1 MTQCD
6 IPLSVTV
13 AMALTVA
20 DPTAFVAAQANKR
33 AVEKGIATAAGVVE
47 SAVDA
52 VLTVGSSTRR
62 LQVAMR
68 RMQAGTVRVDATVH
82 AADAPALA
90 SLTTSLTAV
99 DETSMTTHI
108 TTAFAASSIQ
118 GVTITVSSLTPPVQA
133 PTASQAYAA
142 EVVAA
147 AVPATPAPPPSGE
160 SAGAFQATLASG
172 VLIAILSMKM

>member
-20 DPTAFVAAQANKR
+20 DPAAFVADQGNKR
-33 AVEKGIATAAGVVE
+33 AVEQGIAVAAGVDE

-52 VLTVGSSTRR
+52 VLTVGSRR

-68 RMQAGTVRVDATVH
+68 RMQDGTVNVEATVH

-90 SLTTSLTAV
+90 TLTTSLTEV
-99 DETSMTTHI
+99 DATLMTTHI
-108 TTAFAASSIQ
+108 TTAFAANNIE
-118 GVTITVSSLTPPVQA
+118 GVTITVSSLADPVQA
-133 PTASQAYAA
+133 PTATEAYAA
-142 EVVAA
+142 EEAA
-147 AVPATPAPPPSGE
+147 AAPATSPAPPASGE

-172 VLIAILSMKM
+172 VLMAILAMKM